1 MWRHAQTD
9 DSMATLVVR
18 DSGQAGAAA
27 KSTGKV
33 FSPEQRN
40 AIKKCLIFP
49 VTSMVCAENGTAD
62 SSTPGLF
69 QAKKSIRSHPEHWM
83 TFRSMGRALKTG
95 ASSSRTTV
103 STGTPKDAGGAG
115 SSSDEVADEGLS
127 SSNSGAVQPPPP
139 GGIQAD
145 DAALAEIL
153 KDPAFER
160 ENPAS

>member
-1 MWRHAQTD
+1 
-9 DSMATLVVR
+9 
-18 DSGQAGAAA
+18 
-27 KSTGKV
+27 
-33 FSPEQRN
+33 
-40 AIKKCLIFP
+40 
-49 VTSMVCAENGTAD
+49 
-62 SSTPGLF
+62 
-69 QAKKSIRSHPEHWM
+69 
-83 TFRSMGRALKTG
+83 MGRALKTG